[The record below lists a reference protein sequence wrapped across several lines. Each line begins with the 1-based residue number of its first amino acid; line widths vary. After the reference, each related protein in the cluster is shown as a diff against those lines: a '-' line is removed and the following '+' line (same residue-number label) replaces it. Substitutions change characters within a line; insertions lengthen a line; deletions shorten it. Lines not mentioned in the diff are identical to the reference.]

1 VLRRAEKS
9 PVIGA
14 MLPSSP
20 VGRRITTALNWILD
34 FTVTGLTESLTTVS
48 QEFVAAPGGADAS
61 QTGGSCGGSER
72 LSGVQGAYGNRVPVS
87 RADCE
92 DPVLKE

>member
-20 VGRRITTALNWILD
+20 VGRRTTTALNWILD
-34 FTVTGLTESLTTVS
+34 FTVTGLTESLITVS

-61 QTGGSCGGSER
+61 QTGGSCGGGETSER
-72 LSGVQGAYGNRVPVS
+72 RAGRLWKSGPRQS
-87 RADCE
+87 R
-92 DPVLKE
+92 